1 MDETAICNQAL
12 DILKEAPISSLTDQ
26 RPIAKWCARNFP
38 TTRDALLSMAN
49 WNFAM
54 KRASLAAELTAPAF
68 GWSKAYTLPT
78 DCLRVVAL
86 TYEGYDES
94 NPIRHIVE
102 GGTILTDQSGPLPIR
117 YVARVENYN
126 SYHALFVEAL
136 AARLAFK
143 CAHWVTG
150 KTGYQ
155 QIAKGIFD
163 QAYGDAWLTDAI
175 EGDQPRAAD
184 NDWIDAR
191 Y

>member
-1 MDETAICNQAL
+1 MDETSICNQAL
-12 DILKEAPISSLTDQ
+12 DILKEAPISSLTDP
-26 RPIAKWCARNFP
+26 RPIGKWCARNFD

-54 KRASLAAELTAPAF
+54 KRASLPVETAKPAF
-68 GWSKAYTLPT
+68 GWGNAYTLPS
-78 DCLRVVAL
+78 DCLRLVAL
-86 TYEGYDES
+86 TYEGYDET
-94 NPIRHIVE
+94 NPVRHVVE
-102 GGTILTDQSGPLPIR
+102 GGKILTNAGGPLPIR
-117 YVARVENYN
+117 YVYRTVSYD

-163 QAYGDAWLTDAI
+163 QAFGDAWLTDAI